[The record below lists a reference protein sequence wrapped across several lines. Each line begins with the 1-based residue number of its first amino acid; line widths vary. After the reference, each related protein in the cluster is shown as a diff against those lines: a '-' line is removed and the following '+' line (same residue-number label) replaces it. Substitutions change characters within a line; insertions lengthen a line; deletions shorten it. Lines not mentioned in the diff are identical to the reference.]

1 MENACV
7 GSLAGWLAGWQAGQ
21 RWLAGWLSWLCEVHF
36 GWVFTRLSDA
46 NLLTVWLAAWLA
58 AWLAEFCDVFVWL
71 FHFERVFTWLS
82 DANLCFSDGLSNLC
96 EKMAA
101 LAGWLAGWNAIFTQ
115 LSEVNRL
122 AVWLAGCLAGWLVEF
137 CHVFVWLIISNVFS
151 HGFPTQI
158 GVFPLRWLAGR
169 LAGRLASVG

>member
-1 MENACV
+1 MVNHFERVFTWLSDANWCFSFALARR
-7 GSLAGWLAGWQAGQ
+7 LAGWLAGWQAGQ

-82 DANLCFSDGLSNLC
+82 DANWCFSQAVYLIFRG
-96 EKMAA
+96 KMAA
-101 LAGWLAGWNAIFTQ
+101 LAGWLAGK
-115 LSEVNRL
+115 
-122 AVWLAGCLAGWLVEF
+122 
-137 CHVFVWLIISNVFS
+137 
-151 HGFPTQI
+151 
-158 GVFPLRWLAGR
+158 
-169 LAGRLASVG
+169 